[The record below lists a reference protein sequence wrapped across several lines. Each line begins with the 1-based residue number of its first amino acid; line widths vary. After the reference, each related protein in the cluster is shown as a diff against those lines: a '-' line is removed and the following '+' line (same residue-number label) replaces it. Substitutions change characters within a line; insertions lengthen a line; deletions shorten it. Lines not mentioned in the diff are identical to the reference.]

1 MRDSFT
7 LSLIFLVR
15 TLGDLYLLTFLLRFI
30 MQWVRADFYNPLA
43 QFVVKATNPLVVPAR
58 RVIPSA
64 GGADLAT
71 LFVLVILEAMLT
83 WALLYLGSFS
93 VMTSQFLL
101 LVPLRL
107 INLTLWFY
115 TVSIFVYVLMSWLT
129 HTGYSP
135 VSRMLAELNEPLL
148 GPVRRLLP
156 PMGGLDLSPLLVL
169 ILLQAVRLAVPL
181 PAFLT

>member
-15 TLGDLYLLTFLLRFI
+15 TIGDLYLLTFLLRFI

-58 RVIPSA
+58 RFIPSA

-71 LFVLVILEAMLT
+71 LLVLIILEAMLT
-83 WALLYLGSFS
+83 WTLLFLGSLS
-93 VMTSQFLL
+93 VTTNQFLL

-115 TVSIFVYVLMSWLT
+115 TVSIFVYVLMSWFT
-129 HTGYSP
+129 QAGYSP
-135 VSRMLAELNEPLL
+135 ISRMLAELNEPLL

-156 PMGGLDLSPLLVL
+156 PIGGLDLSPLLVL
-169 ILLQAVRLAVPL
+169 ILIQAVRVAVPL
-181 PAFLT
+181 PAYLS

>member
-58 RVIPSA
+58 RIIPSA

-71 LFVLVILEAMLT
+71 LLVLVILQAMLT
-83 WALLYLGSFS
+83 WTLLFLGSLS
-93 VMTSQFLL
+93 TPTSTFLL

-115 TVSIFVYVLMSWLT
+115 TVSIFVYILMSWLSQS
-129 HTGYSP
+129 GYSP
-135 VSRMLAELNEPLL
+135 ISRMLAELNEPLL

-156 PMGGLDLSPLLVL
+156 PIGGLDLSPLLVL
-169 ILLQAVRLAVPL
+169 IFIQAIRLALPL
-181 PAFLT
+181 PAYLS

>member
-58 RVIPSA
+58 RIVPSA

-71 LFVLVILEAMLT
+71 LLVLVILEAAVT
-83 WALLYLGSFS
+83 WALLFLGSLT
-93 VMTSQFLL
+93 VATSTFML

-107 INLTLWFY
+107 INLMLWFY

-129 HTGYSP
+129 NAAYSP
-135 VSRMLAELNEPLL
+135 IGRMLAELNEPLL

-156 PMGGLDLSPLLVL
+156 PIGGLDLSPLLVL
-169 ILLQAVRLAVPL
+169 IFIQAIRVALPL
-181 PAFLT
+181 PAYLS

>member
-15 TLGDLYLLTFLLRFI
+15 TLGDLYLLTYLLRFI

-58 RVIPSA
+58 RIVPSA

-71 LFVLVILEAMLT
+71 LLILVILEAALT
-83 WALLYLGSFS
+83 WALLFLGSLTVTASTFA
-93 VMTSQFLL
+93 L

-115 TVSIFVYVLMSWLT
+115 TVSLFVYVLMSWLT
-129 HTGYSP
+129 QAGHSP
-135 VSRMLAELNEPLL
+135 ISRMLAELNEPLL

-169 ILLQAVRLAVPL
+169 ILLQAVRLALPL
-181 PAFLT
+181 PAYLS

>member
-1 MRDSFT
+1 MRDSLT

-15 TLGDLYLLTFLLRFI
+15 TLGDLYLLTFLLRFM

-43 QFVVKATNPLVVPAR
+43 QFVVKATNPLVIPAR
-58 RVIPSA
+58 RLIPAA

-71 LFVLVILEAMLT
+71 LLVLVILEAALT
-83 WALLYLGSFS
+83 GALLFLGSLS
-93 VMTSQFLL
+93 VAAGTFVL

-107 INLTLWFY
+107 INLALWFY

-135 VSRMLAELNEPLL
+135 ISRMLAELNEPLL

-156 PMGGLDLSPLLVL
+156 PIGGLDLSPLLVL
-169 ILLQAVRLAVPL
+169 VLIQAIRLAVPL
-181 PAFLT
+181 PAYLS

>member
-1 MRDSFT
+1 MRDSFA

-43 QFVVKATNPLVVPAR
+43 QFVVKATNPLVIPVRRVVPA
-58 RVIPSA
+58 A

-71 LFVLVILEAMLT
+71 LLVLVILQAAVT
-83 WALLYLGSFS
+83 WTLLFLASLS
-93 VMTSQFLL
+93 VTTSQFLL

-115 TVSIFVYVLMSWLT
+115 TVSIFVYVLMSWFAQ
-129 HTGYSP
+129 TGYSP
-135 VSRMLAELNEPLL
+135 ISRMLAELNEPLL

-156 PMGGLDLSPLLVL
+156 PIGGLDLSPLLVL
-169 ILLQAVRLAVPL
+169 IFIQAIRLGLPL
-181 PAFLT
+181 PAYLT

>member
-30 MQWVRADFYNPLA
+30 MQWIRADFYNPLA

-58 RVIPSA
+58 RFIPSA

-71 LFVLVILEAMLT
+71 LLVLVILEAALT
-83 WALLYLGSFS
+83 WVLLFLGSFS
-93 VMTSQFLL
+93 VPTSQFLL

-115 TVSIFVYVLMSWLT
+115 TVSIFVYVLMSWLSGA
-129 HTGYSP
+129 GYSP
-135 VSRMLAELNEPLL
+135 ISRMLAELNEPLL

-156 PMGGLDLSPLLVL
+156 PIGGLDLSPLLVL
-169 ILLQAVRLAVPL
+169 ILIQAVRVAIPL
-181 PAFLT
+181 PAYLS

>member
-43 QFVVKATNPLVVPAR
+43 QFVVRATNPLVVPAR
-58 RVIPSA
+58 RFVPSA

-71 LFVLVILEAMLT
+71 LLVLVILEAILT
-83 WALLYLGSFS
+83 WMLLFLGSLT
-93 VMTSQFLL
+93 VTTSQFLL
-101 LVPLRL
+101 LVPLRV

-115 TVSIFVYVLMSWLT
+115 TVSIFVYVLMSWISQ
-129 HTGYSP
+129 TGYSP
-135 VSRMLAELNEPLL
+135 ISRMLAELNEPIL
-148 GPVRRLLP
+148 GPVRRVLP
-156 PMGGLDLSPLLVL
+156 PIGGLDLSPLLVL
-169 ILLQAVRLAVPL
+169 IFIQAIRLAVPL
-181 PAFLT
+181 PAYLS